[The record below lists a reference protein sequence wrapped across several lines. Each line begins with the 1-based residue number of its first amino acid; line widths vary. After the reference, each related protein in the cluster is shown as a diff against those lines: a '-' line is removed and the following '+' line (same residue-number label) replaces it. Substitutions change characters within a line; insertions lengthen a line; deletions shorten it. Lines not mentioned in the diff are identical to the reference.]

1 MKNRQ
6 GKTAREKGGEEV
18 KLIIEAEPKE
28 IAALVL
34 AVQERQEIKISSEKS
49 TEADMKYLSQY
60 LRSVL
65 SQPVLAENQKQQLD
79 SSTHIQNLDKESHYE
94 EPGRELE

>member
-1 MKNRQ
+1 M
-6 GKTAREKGGEEV
+6 

-34 AVQERQEIKISSEKS
+34 AVKERQEVKISSEKS
-49 TEADMKYLSQY
+49 TEADKKHLSQY

-65 SQPVLAENQKQQLD
+65 AQPVLAENQKQQLD
-79 SSTHIQNLDKESHYE
+79 SSTHIQNSDKGSHSE